1 MEPTW
6 GIEGPDF
13 LRWYITAGCLLS
25 ASVFLLRL
33 FTGGLLPFH
42 RKVDPHIL
50 APLELAYLS
59 GGPFHAVSVSHW
71 VWTHQGSGQAATEE
85 RRFLDANWQD
95 PLLQAVGSTARH
107 PGSTPK
113 ACLADASVQS
123 QLSGRHRRLA
133 RLGLLRGRGVML
145 ILKALK
151 WAIILLLAL
160 GVVRIV
166 AGMLNGRDFINLVGA
181 VMAGI
186 FAFVVLTAKIPAI
199 TQPGIQVLRQLRRE
213 NPDLRPDTKDGYSGV
228 SPSRV
233 ALGAALFG
241 AAGLWVAAPSYA
253 SAMGVPAAGAGAGGG
268 TYYGDP
274 VSSSSSSSSS
284 GSGGSSSCS
293 GGGSCGGGGC
303 GG

>member
-1 MEPTW
+1 VEPTW

-13 LRWYITAGCLLS
+13 LNWYVSAGCLLGV
-25 ASVFLLRL
+25 SVLLLRL

-42 RKVDPHIL
+42 RKVDPHTL

-71 VWTHQGSGQAATEE
+71 VWTHQGSGQPSPEE
-85 RRFLDANWQD
+85 RRFLEANWHD
-95 PLLQAVGSTARH
+95 PLLQAVGALARH
-107 PGSTPK
+107 PGSSPK
-113 ACLADASVQS
+113 ACLADASVQGE
-123 QLSGRHRRLA
+123 LSVRHRRLA
-133 RLGLLRGRGVML
+133 RLGLLCSRVVMH

-151 WAIILLLAL
+151 WAILLLLVL

-166 AGMLNGRDFINLVGA
+166 AGAINGRDTLNLVGA

-186 FAFVVLTAKIPAI
+186 VAFVVLTLKIPTI
-199 TQPGIQVLRQLRRE
+199 THPGIRVLRELRRE
-213 NPDLRPDTKDGYSGV
+213 NQDLRPDKVEGYSGV
-228 SPSRV
+228 SPFRV
-233 ALGAALFG
+233 AVGAALFG
-241 AAGLWVAAPSYA
+241 AAGLWVAAPAYA

-274 VSSSSSSSSS
+274 VSSSISS

-293 GGGSCGGGGC
+293 SGGGGGGCGGGGC